1 VLTVDKYGLTIG
13 LGILMGTLAR
23 LYMLRSDYRQYPGY
37 PHGFV
42 THISLGFIA
51 AALGAVAIPAVAEK
65 EFAAVTF
72 LALAAQQFRDIRNME
87 RESLTALEDAELIK
101 RGQDYI
107 EGIAKVFEARNYLAM
122 ITALA
127 ASAGNYFTG
136 QPLVAVSIGAVW
148 IIISESLMKGRVIG
162 DIAVVKAGRLHFKGP
177 LLMVEHIDIMNIG
190 LPQMR
195 EKIQQDGLGVLIK
208 PKNDNARSTIHNMGQ
223 RQAIAHVASA
233 ILGTKKDVDTPE
245 FTPMVRKDVDTGQ
258 IALFLVPAEKDIESL
273 IAAVER
279 VPVLES
285 AKRSP
290 LKTKAGK
297 IAAD

>member
-1 VLTVDKYGLTIG
+1 VDKYGLTIG
-13 LGILMGTLAR
+13 LGVLLGTLAR

-72 LALAAQQFRDIRNME
+72 LALAAQQFRDIRKME
-87 RESLTALEDAELIK
+87 RDSLAALEEGELIK

-107 EGIAKVFEARNYLAM
+107 EGIARVFEARNYLVM

-127 ASAGNYFTG
+127 TGATNYFSG
-136 QPLVAVSIGAVW
+136 QPIAAVIVGMVW
-148 IIISESLMKGRVIG
+148 VLISEKLMKGRVIG
-162 DIAVVKAGRLHFKGP
+162 DIAVVAAGRISFKGP
-177 LLMVEHIDIMNIG
+177 LLMVEQIDIMNIG

-195 EKIQQDGLGVLIK
+195 EKILQDGLGIMIK

-223 RQAIAHVASA
+223 RQAIAHVAAS

-279 VPVLES
+279 APVLES

-290 LKTKAGK
+290 LKTKAGR